1 MAAILPF
8 LPMIQAAT
16 TVIGFGLAISKANA
30 DAKVQDEKSYEAGI
44 KGRQD
49 AVAYK
54 KEGVEKLKELRR
66 TLASNNA
73 RATAGGLDPFASGE
87 TIDLLNLNN
96 MKDGADDWQ
105 TAKSN
110 AEMAILM
117 GNRQSSIYSDAASS
131 TRTYG
136 YGSALVDLGTGTA
149 NYVNDNYKV
158 ED

>member
-1 MAAILPF
+1 MAAIVPF
-8 LPMIQAAT
+8 LPMIQAAGAVFSVVT
-16 TVIGFGLAISKANA
+16 AINKTNA
-30 DAKVQDEKSYEAGI
+30 DAKAQEEKSYEAGI

-131 TRTYG
+131 TRAYG
-136 YGSALVDLGTGTA
+136 YGSALVNLGTDTA
-149 NYVNDNYKV
+149 NFVNDNYKV
-158 ED
+158 ES